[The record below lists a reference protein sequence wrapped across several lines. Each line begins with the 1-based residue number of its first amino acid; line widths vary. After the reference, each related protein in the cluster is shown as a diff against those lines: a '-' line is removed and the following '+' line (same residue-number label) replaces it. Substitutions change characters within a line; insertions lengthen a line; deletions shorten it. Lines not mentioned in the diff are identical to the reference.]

1 MACVPRPSIAET
13 QEVDSIVFVL
23 ECVEFKWRKWEQMIE
38 GYLYCPRCGSEL
50 HADFNAARNIIEV
63 QQASTVAGTTG
74 TSCPRLS
81 ELQSTVCV
89 VLLLSWHD
97 EQKEPSQMQIPIDVT
112 VTISIVAS
120 LLSMLLSIELILI
133 WRSYENRLLTDLPLL
148 FGLSFIFQG
157 ANMLMQTLV
166 LAGVFPDTLD
176 FLRVRACV
184 IYFVMTPPLPGL
196 LQIWAHKYKRYHSRV
211 LLAYTV
217 YWFVVVVLAPSA
229 VVLMGLLYPIMMIP
243 GIGFI
248 ITFAITW
255 RTGRLKE
262 IRSDLALLGLVV
274 IIVSQSLK
282 IPLRPL
288 GLSFVS
294 DILNAIGI
302 FVGGLAF
309 ILPRMAGTVSTK
321 AIPAEDTAPI
331 IT

>member
-1 MACVPRPSIAET
+1 M
-13 QEVDSIVFVL
+13 
-23 ECVEFKWRKWEQMIE
+23 
-38 GYLYCPRCGSEL
+38 
-50 HADFNAARNIIEV
+50 
-63 QQASTVAGTTG
+63 
-74 TSCPRLS
+74 
-81 ELQSTVCV
+81 
-89 VLLLSWHD
+89 SWHD

-157 ANMLMQTLV
+157 VNMLMQTLV

-255 RTGRLKE
+255 RTRRLKE
-262 IRSDLALLGLVV
+262 IRSDLALLGLIV

-282 IPLRPL
+282 IPLRHL

-309 ILPRMAGTVSTK
+309 ILPRMAGTVSSK
-321 AIPAEDTAPI
+321 AIPAEGTAPVV
-331 IT
+331 T